1 MPQVLGRIADLAQ
14 AHALAVMGSVGR
26 DQADLPDGV
35 QTLVL
40 LGPHEPG
47 FWKTFS
53 ASPEYMDSAPDPM
66 DRWSRRVIDAM
77 ARQLGARAIYPF
89 GVRPPH
95 PFYSWAL
102 ATGRVWSSPV
112 QFLVHDTAGL
122 WASFRGA
129 LGFAD
134 MLDQPARPAAP
145 PCTGCAQPC
154 TTACPVGA
162 LTPQGYDVPACHA
175 FLDSADGQ
183 RCMSG
188 GCAVRAACPVS
199 RAFGR
204 HPDQSAFHMRQFH
217 P

>member
-1 MPQVLGRIADLAQ
+1 MSQVLDRIADLAQ
-14 AHALAVMGSVGR
+14 ADALAIMGSVQR
-26 DQADLPDGV
+26 DEARLPDGV
-35 QTLVL
+35 QTLIL

-47 FWKTFS
+47 FWKTFT
-53 ASPEYMDSAPDPM
+53 ASPEYMDGTPDPM
-66 DRWSRRVIDAM
+66 DRWSRRVIDAL

-89 GVRPPH
+89 GAQPPH

-102 ATGRVWSSPV
+102 ATGRVWASPV

-134 MLDQPARPAAP
+134 LLNQPARLAN

-154 TTACPVGA
+154 ATACPVGA

-183 RCMSG
+183 RCLSG

-204 HPDQSAFHMRQFH
+204 HADQSAFHMRQFH

>member
-1 MPQVLGRIADLAQ
+1 MPQVLGRIAELAQ
-14 AHALAVMGSVGR
+14 AHALAVMGSVQCG
-26 DQADLPDGV
+26 QVQLPDSV

-47 FWKTFS
+47 FWETFT
-53 ASPEYMDSAPDPM
+53 ASPEYMDGAPDPM

-77 ARQLGARAIYPF
+77 ALQLGARAFYPF
-89 GVRPPH
+89 GVQPPH
-95 PFYSWAL
+95 PFFSWAL

-134 MLDQPARPAAP
+134 ILDQPARAAP
-145 PCTGCAQPC
+145 PCATCARPC
-154 TTACPVGA
+154 VTACPVGA

-183 RCMSG
+183 HCLSG
-188 GCAVRAACPVS
+188 GCIVRAACPVS
-199 RAFGR
+199 QTFGR
-204 HPDQSAFHMRQFH
+204 RPEQSAFHMRQFH

>member
-1 MPQVLGRIADLAQ
+1 MTPTLERIVDLAQ
-14 AHALAVMGSVGR
+14 GHALAVMGAVQG
-26 DQADLPDGV
+26 DHAALPDGV
-35 QTLVL
+35 ETLVL
-40 LGPHEPG
+40 LGPYEPG
-47 FWKTFS
+47 FWQSFT
-53 ASPEYMDSAPDPM
+53 ASPEYMDRAPDPM

-77 ARQLGARAIYPF
+77 ALDLGARAIYPF
-89 GVRPPH
+89 GTAPPH

-102 ATGRVWSSPV
+102 ASGSAWVSPV

-122 WASFRGA
+122 WASYRGA
-129 LGFAD
+129 IGFATR
-134 MLDQPARPAAP
+134 LDLPATAAP
-145 PCTGCAQPC
+145 PCKNCAQPC
-154 TTACPVGA
+154 VTACPVGA

-188 GCAVRAACPVS
+188 GCRVRAACPVS

-204 HPDQSAFHMRQFH
+204 VPDQSAFHMRQFH

>member
-1 MPQVLGRIADLAQ
+1 MLGRIADLAQ
-14 AHALAVMGSVGR
+14 AHALAVMGSVQR

-40 LGPHEPG
+40 LGPRGPG
-47 FWKTFS
+47 FWQTFT
-53 ASPEYMDSAPDPM
+53 ASPEYLDGTPDPM
-66 DRWSRRVIDAM
+66 DRWSRRVIDPM
-77 ARQLGARAIYPF
+77 ARQLGARAFYPF
-89 GVRPPH
+89 GVQPPH
-95 PFYSWAL
+95 PFFTWAL

-112 QFLVHDTAGL
+112 QFLVHDVAGL

-134 MLDQPARPAAP
+134 MLDQPARAAAP

-175 FLDSADGQ
+175 FLNTADGQ

-199 RAFGR
+199 QTFGR
-204 HPDQSAFHMRQFH
+204 MSEQSAFHMRQFH

>member
-1 MPQVLGRIADLAQ
+1 MPQVLGRIADMAQ
-14 AHALAVMGSVGR
+14 AQALAVMGSVGR

-47 FWKTFS
+47 FWQVFKG
-53 ASPEYMDSAPDPM
+53 SPEYMDGAPDPM

-89 GVRPPH
+89 GVQPPY
-95 PFYSWAL
+95 PFFSWSL

-112 QFLVHDTAGL
+112 RFLVHDVAGL

-134 MLDQPARPAAP
+134 ILDQPPRSEPVCDDCARP
-145 PCTGCAQPC
+145 CA
-154 TTACPVGA
+154 TACPVGA

-175 FLDSADGQ
+175 FLNSADGQ
-183 RCMSG
+183 RCMTG

-199 RAFGR
+199 QTFGR
-204 HPDQSAFHMRQFH
+204 VRAQSAFHMRQFH

>member
-1 MPQVLGRIADLAQ
+1 MPQVPDRIADLAQ
-14 AHALAVMGSVGR
+14 AHALAVMGSVQR
-26 DQADLPDGV
+26 DQAVLPDGV

-40 LGPHEPG
+40 LGPHGPG
-47 FWKTFS
+47 FWETFT
-53 ASPEYMDSAPDPM
+53 ASPEYIDGTPDPM
-66 DRWSRRVIDAM
+66 DRWSRRIIDVM
-77 ARQLGARAIYPF
+77 AQQLGARAIYPF

-112 QFLVHDTAGL
+112 QFLVHDRAGL

-134 MLDQPARPAAP
+134 MLDQPARPAA

-183 RCMSG
+183 RCISG